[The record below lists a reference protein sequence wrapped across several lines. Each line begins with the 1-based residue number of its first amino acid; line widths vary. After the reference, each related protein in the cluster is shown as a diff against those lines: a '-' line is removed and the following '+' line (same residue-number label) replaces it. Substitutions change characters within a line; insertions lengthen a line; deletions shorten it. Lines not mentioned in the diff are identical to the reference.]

1 MDQKLNENPEKVTA
15 TVHTLKPTPMS
26 LNGLTLQ
33 TQQFI
38 YHSVIVPPRKSHK
51 SEDILPLG

>member
-15 TVHTLKPTPMS
+15 AVHTLKPTPMS

-33 TQQFI
+33 VQADTTI
-38 YHSVIVPPRKSHK
+38 YLSQRNSATTEKS
-51 SEDILPLG
+51 